1 MSANILN
8 VQRFCTKDG
17 PGIRTTVFFK
27 GCPMHCIWCH
37 NPESHSAKKEMF
49 FDVEKCVSCARC
61 VSLCKND
68 CHKIIDGK
76 HFYNRENCI
85 ACGNCLS
92 PICDAL
98 SSVGKDFNA
107 DEIIEEVLQDK
118 LYYQNSGG
126 GLTLSGGEPLSN
138 LFETLLLLKK
148 AKENDLHTALE
159 TCGYAK
165 QDSFEK
171 VLPYVDL
178 FLFDYKETNPDKH
191 KEFTGVNN
199 DVILNNLDYLDKQGK
214 PVILRCPI
222 IPTLNA
228 RDEHLLGIAKI
239 ANEKQNIIEVVI
251 EPYHTL
257 GVNKYAKLNKD
268 YQLKDIAPFDDKA
281 CDDFINKLKKL
292 TDKPVKKA

>member
-61 VSLCKND
+61 VNLCKND

-138 LFETLLLLKK
+138 LFETLLLLR
-148 AKENDLHTALE
+148 L
-159 TCGYAK
+159 
-165 QDSFEK
+165 
-171 VLPYVDL
+171 
-178 FLFDYKETNPDKH
+178 
-191 KEFTGVNN
+191 
-199 DVILNNLDYLDKQGK
+199 I
-214 PVILRCPI
+214 PV
-222 IPTLNA
+222 
-228 RDEHLLGIAKI
+228 
-239 ANEKQNIIEVVI
+239 
-251 EPYHTL
+251 
-257 GVNKYAKLNKD
+257 
-268 YQLKDIAPFDDKA
+268 
-281 CDDFINKLKKL
+281 
-292 TDKPVKKA
+292 